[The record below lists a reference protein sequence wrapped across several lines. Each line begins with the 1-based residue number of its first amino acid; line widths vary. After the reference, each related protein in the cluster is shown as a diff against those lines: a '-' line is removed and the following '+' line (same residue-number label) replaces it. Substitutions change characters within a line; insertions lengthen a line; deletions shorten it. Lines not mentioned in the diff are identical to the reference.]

1 VQAMLRQPR
10 LQGLDAQPV
19 AVIGI
24 ALRLSGR
31 KLGTWEEIGISNF
44 TSQFHQPLK
53 SLN

>member
-10 LQGLDAQPV
+10 LQGFDAQPV

-31 KLGTWEEIGISNF
+31 KLGTWEEIGIS
-44 TSQFHQPLK
+44 QFQQPLK